1 MAGGNGPT
9 TALRRPHLNPLLPV
23 YAVIGGLLLAASFP
37 FIAPAAVASGAS
49 VEAARPPA
57 DQRPR
62 VVVVSSSPA
71 AGSAAPARQPSA
83 AQTRGTSDPAAPLRQ
98 PPAAPTRE
106 NNQERWGRSTGGTT
120 TTSLT
125 LLPRRTADT
134 IVATEAKSAPSS
146 ASLPN
151 VTAGPA
157 AASGA
162 TSSPAPAAA
171 ATARPMPYVETALGA
186 GVPASI
192 RKYEE
197 FIQRAAREYNV
208 DPNFVA
214 AVIMTESS
222 GDPEAVS
229 HRNAVGLMQV
239 LDGPMDPEQN
249 VFEGTQLLGRWLKYF
264 GRVDLA
270 LAAYNAGPGNVIKY
284 GGVPPFA
291 ETHNHIA
298 RTMARYAT
306 YSGGVAA
313 A

>member
-1 MAGGNGPT
+1 
-9 TALRRPHLNPLLPV
+9 V
-23 YAVIGGLLLAASFP
+23 AASVP

-57 DQRPR
+57 EQRPR

-71 AGSAAPARQPSA
+71 AGSAAPARQPPA
-83 AQTRGTSDPAAPLRQ
+83 AQSRGTSDPAAPLRP
-98 PPAAPTRE
+98 PPAAATRE

-134 IVATEAKSAPSS
+134 IVATEAKSAPPA
-146 ASLPN
+146 ASLPRT
-151 VTAGPA
+151 TAGPA
-157 AASGA
+157 ADSGA

-171 ATARPMPYVETALGA
+171 APDRPMPYVETALGA

-222 GDPEAVS
+222 GDPAAVS

-249 VFEGTQLLGRWLKYF
+249 VVEGTQLLGRWLTYF
-264 GRVDLA
+264 GRVELA

-291 ETHNHIA
+291 ETHHHIA

-306 YSGGVAA
+306 YSGSVAA